1 MRGRNLV
8 EVDDVGCLD
17 PGLALGASLFPAPTA
32 GLWPK
37 PLRGF
42 GEQSIPNVFFVPF
55 DFMFF
60 EKESEFVL
68 KGFFLVM
75 QFLIGDVFLNF
86 T

>member
-42 GEQSIPNVFFVPF
+42 GRGSNGAE
-55 DFMFF
+55 
-60 EKESEFVL
+60 VL
-68 KGFFLVM
+68 FCIKGETEEPLA
-75 QFLIGDVFLNF
+75 D
-86 T
+86 